1 MRMDYYSV
9 LGVPKSASDEEI
21 KKAYRKLAM
30 KHHPDRGGD
39 QTQFQQIQEAYA
51 TLGDAQKR
59 AEYDN
64 PQPQGF
70 QFNFN
75 TGNMDDILAQMF
87 GGGHPFGHDPFAQ
100 FRRPQRNRDIR
111 IEIAVELSETMQDQM
126 RDITI
131 QTGSGHRETVKVQIP
146 RGVVNGANVRYTGL
160 GDNSDPR
167 LPRGDLYVQFRVN
180 PDARFYVQDLDLVYP
195 VEIDAIDAMLGTA
208 IDVPNLDNKIFT
220 VNVPA
225 GTQPNSKFRIHNQG
239 LWAMG
244 RPIRGHLIVQVS
256 IAIPRSLTST
266 QIDLLKQVKNHQ

>member
-1 MRMDYYSV
+1 MDYYSI
-9 LGVPKSASDEEI
+9 LGVPKGASEEEI

-39 QTQFQQIQEAYA
+39 QTQFQKIQEAYA

-75 TGNMDDILAQMF
+75 TGNMDDILQQMF
-87 GGGHPFGHDPFAQ
+87 GGGHPFGHDPFAHM
-100 FRRPQRNRDIR
+100 RRPQRNRDIR
-111 IEIAVELSETMQDQM
+111 IEISVELAETMQDQF

-146 RGVVNGANVRYTGL
+146 RGVVNGSNVRYSGL

-180 PDARFYVQDLDLVYP
+180 PDARFYAQDLDLVYP
-195 VEIDAIDAMLGTA
+195 VQVNAIDAMLGIS
-208 IDVPNLDNKIFT
+208 IDVPNLEDKTFT
-220 VNVPA
+220 VNIPA
-225 GTQPNSKFRIHNQG
+225 GSQPNSKFRIHNQG

-244 RPIRGHLIVQVS
+244 RPVRGHLIVQVS
-256 IAIPRSLTST
+256 IEIPRNLTPV
-266 QIDLLKQVKNHQ
+266 QIDLLKQVKTHQ

>member
-1 MRMDYYSV
+1 MDYYSV

-39 QTQFQQIQEAYA
+39 QNQFQKIQEAYA
-51 TLGDAQKR
+51 TLGDTQKR

-70 QFNFN
+70 QFHFN
-75 TGNMDDILAQMF
+75 SGNMDDILQQMF

-111 IEIAVELSETMQDQM
+111 IEIAVELAETMQDQM
-126 RDITI
+126 RDINI
-131 QTGSGHRETVKVQIP
+131 QTGAGHRETVKVQIP
-146 RGVVNGANVRYTGL
+146 RGVVSGANVRYSGL
-160 GDNSDPR
+160 GDNSDSR

-180 PDARFYVQDLDLVYP
+180 PDPRFYVQDIDLVYP
-195 VEIDAIDAMLGTA
+195 VSVDAIDAMLGVN
-208 IDVPNLDNKIFT
+208 IDVPNLDGKTFT
-220 VNVPA
+220 VNIPA
-225 GTQPNSKFRIHNQG
+225 GTQPDSKFRIHNQG

-244 RPIRGHLIVQVS
+244 KPVRGNLIVHVA
-256 IAIPRSLTST
+256 IGIPRNLTPN

>member
-1 MRMDYYSV
+1 MDYYSV